1 MSWSSRGSDMTV
13 QKSFKRLV
21 RARMAKT
28 GESYAAA
35 RAQLLAG
42 AQTTPD
48 QVGGP
53 GLPCSDT
60 RIRERT
66 GMGWEEWFELLDS
79 WDAEQLPH
87 TEIAR
92 RVAEL
97 RGTAILGWDAQ
108 AVTTGFERSRGMRAV
123 GERCGPDGFV
133 ASASKTIAVPA
144 GEIFRAVV
152 DPDWRAGWLPD
163 LELVERSV
171 NEPRSARFDVEDG
184 RTRLLV
190 TVTPKAPAK
199 AMIAAEHS
207 RLAGP
212 EELERQRGFWR
223 AALVVLKDDLERR
236 APSAGG
242 GR

>member
-1 MSWSSRGSDMTV
+1 MTV

-28 GESYAAA
+28 GEGYAAA

-42 AQTTPD
+42 TPIPPD
-48 QVGGP
+48 QVGVP
-53 GLPCSDT
+53 ELSCSDA

-97 RGTAILGWDAQ
+97 RGTSILGWDAQ
-108 AVTTGFERSRGMRAV
+108 AVATSFERSRGMRAV

-133 ASASKTIAVPA
+133 ASASKTVAVPA
-144 GEIFRAVV
+144 GELFEAFV
-152 DPDWRAGWLPD
+152 DPSRRAGWLPD
-163 LELVERSV
+163 LELGERSV
-171 NEPRSARFDVEDG
+171 TKPKAARYDVEDG
-184 RTRLLV
+184 RTRVLV
-190 TVTPKAPAK
+190 TVTPKSPAK
-199 AMIAAEHS
+199 ATIAVEHS

-212 EELERQRGFWR
+212 EELEQQRAFWR
-223 AALVVLKDDLERR
+223 SALVVLKDDLERR
-236 APSAGG
+236 GPSAGG

>member
-1 MSWSSRGSDMTV
+1 MTV

-28 GESYAAA
+28 GERYAAA

-42 AQTTPD
+42 APTTSDAAGAPE
-48 QVGGP
+48 
-53 GLPCSDT
+53 LPCADA

-79 WDAEQLPH
+79 WDAEHLPH

-97 RGTAILGWDAQ
+97 RGTDILGWDAQ
-108 AVTTGFERSRGMRAV
+108 AVTTGFERSRGIRAV

-133 ASASKTIAVPA
+133 ASASKTIAVP
-144 GEIFRAVV
+144 GDEIFRAVV
-152 DPDWRAGWLPD
+152 DPGRRAGWLPD
-163 LELVERSV
+163 LELVERRIV
-171 NEPRSARFDVEDG
+171 EHKSARFDVEDG
-184 RTRLLV
+184 RTRLLI
-190 TVTPKAPAK
+190 TITPKASAR
-199 AMIAAEHS
+199 ATIVAEHS

-212 EELERQRGFWR
+212 EELEQQRAFWR
-223 AALVVLKDDLERR
+223 AALVVLQADLEHR
-236 APSAGG
+236 APSTGV

>member
-1 MSWSSRGSDMTV
+1 MTV

-42 AQTTPD
+42 AHDHTRPGRDTVAGLLRCPDPRTDRHGLGGVVRAPRLVGCRATPPHRD
-48 QVGGP
+48 RPAGGRAAGNAHPRLGCP
-53 GLPCSDT
+53 GRGD
-60 RIRERT
+60 
-66 GMGWEEWFELLDS
+66 ELRALA
-79 WDAEQLPH
+79 WDACRRRAVR
-87 TEIAR
+87 AR
-92 RVAEL
+92 RVRRVGIEDHRRA
-97 RGTAILGWDAQ
+97 GTA
-108 AVTTGFERSRGMRAV
+108 RSS
-123 GERCGPDGFV
+123 GP
-133 ASASKTIAVPA
+133 SST
-144 GEIFRAVV
+144 
-152 DPDWRAGWLPD
+152 RAGAPRWLPD

-171 NEPRSARFDVEDG
+171 IEPKSARFDVEDG

-190 TVTPKAPAK
+190 TVTPKALAK
-199 AMIAAEHS
+199 ATIAAEHS

-212 EELERQRGFWR
+212 EELEQQRAFWR

>member
-13 QKSFKRLV
+13 HKSFKRLV

-28 GESYAAA
+28 GEGYAAA

-42 AQTTPD
+42 AQPNPD
-48 QVGGP
+48 QVGIP
-53 GLPCSDT
+53 ELSCSDA

-79 WDAEQLPH
+79 WDAEHLPH
-87 TEIAR
+87 TQIAR

-97 RGTAILGWDAQ
+97 RGIPILGWDAQ
-108 AVTTGFERSRGMRAV
+108 AVATSFERSRGMRAI

-144 GEIFRAVV
+144 GDIFEAVI
-152 DPDWRAGWLPD
+152 DPRWRAGWLPD
-163 LELVERSV
+163 LDLVERTV
-171 NEPRSARFDVEDG
+171 NRPKSARFDVEDG

-190 TVTPKAPAK
+190 TVTPKTSAK

-212 EELERQRGFWR
+212 EELEQQRTFWR

-242 GR
+242 SR

>member
-1 MSWSSRGSDMTV
+1 MTI

-48 QVGGP
+48 QVGVP
-53 GLPCSDT
+53 WLACSDA

-79 WDAEQLPH
+79 WEAEQLPH

-108 AVTTGFERSRGMRAV
+108 AVTTSFERSRGMRAV

-133 ASASKTIAVPA
+133 ASASKTIAAPA
-144 GEIFRAVV
+144 DEIFRAVV
-152 DPDWRAGWLPD
+152 DPGWRARWLPD
-163 LELVERSV
+163 LELIERSV
-171 NEPRSARFDVEDG
+171 TEPKSARFDVENG

-190 TVTPKAPAK
+190 SVTPKAVAK
-199 AMIAAEHS
+199 ATIAAEHS

-212 EELERQRGFWR
+212 EELEQQRAFWR
-223 AALVVLKDDLERR
+223 AALVVLKDDLEGR

-242 GR
+242 SR

>member
-1 MSWSSRGSDMTV
+1 
-13 QKSFKRLV
+13 
-21 RARMAKT
+21 
-28 GESYAAA
+28 
-35 RAQLLAG
+35 LA
-42 AQTTPD
+42 
-48 QVGGP
+48 
-53 GLPCSDT
+53 CSDA
-60 RIRERT
+60 RIRVRT
-66 GMGWEEWFELLDS
+66 GRGWEEWFELLDS
-79 WDAEQLPH
+79 WDSEELSH

-97 RGTAILGWDAQ
+97 LGTAILGWDAQ
-108 AVTTGFERSRGMRAV
+108 AVATSFERSRGLRAV
-123 GERCGPDGFV
+123 GERCGSDGFV

-152 DPDWRAGWLPD
+152 DPSWRAGWLPD

-171 NEPRSARFDVEDG
+171 TKPKSARFDVEDG

-190 TVTPKAPAK
+190 TVTPKASAK
-199 AMIAAEHS
+199 ATISAEHS

-212 EELERQRGFWR
+212 DELEQQRAFWR

-236 APSAGG
+236 ALSAGG